1 MSVPKSKRKESRFE
15 AQHNLYILRKEV
27 TNLVVADFGFSEEKY
42 LEQME
47 RYRAAHRSAENVDE
61 VCARWQEKCE
71 GFKVWYVDEEGR
83 AILDL
88 MRSIQ
93 TEFSVANS
101 VFPSRTHA
109 KLMSKAQIKHMKALY
124 KELFGK
130 ELIWKSKSHSAMEK
144 SSQQKKTEN
153 PLSHSRNRAF
163 QRCWEW

>member
-71 GFKVWYVDEEGR
+71 GFKVWYADGHRARYQADQSEKCNTRAQEAKGVQAPARRGAHHLRGRRAVRKIVDGHVRQADEQG
-83 AILDL
+83 AD
-88 MRSIQ
+88 
-93 TEFSVANS
+93 
-101 VFPSRTHA
+101 
-109 KLMSKAQIKHMKALY
+109 
-124 KELFGK
+124 
-130 ELIWKSKSHSAMEK
+130 
-144 SSQQKKTEN
+144 
-153 PLSHSRNRAF
+153 
-163 QRCWEW
+163 